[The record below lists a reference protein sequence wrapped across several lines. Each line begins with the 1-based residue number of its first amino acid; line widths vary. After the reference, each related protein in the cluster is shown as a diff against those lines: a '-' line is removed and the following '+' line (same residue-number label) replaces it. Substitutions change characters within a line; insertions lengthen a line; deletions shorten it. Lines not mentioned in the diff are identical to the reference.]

1 MSKPIK
7 VLAIVGSIVL
17 VLLITLVVVAKVVI
31 TPERVR
37 ATVLPVAEEQ
47 LGRKVDFSG
56 FGVSIF
62 SGITLEGF
70 TIYEVDGQNS
80 FVSLEGLV
88 LSPRI
93 LPLFTGRVVVDEV
106 RLEKPRIVVVRN
118 ADGSFNFSSIGKAEE
133 AQPVETADA
142 KPGEESG
149 GGIDLL
155 VSHVAVSG
163 GEVLYRDLALQPG
176 QPFELT
182 LADIEVLAR
191 DISLERSFPLQLSA
205 DLAGAPLSVNAEV
218 DPHNASG
225 NGSVTLQGLAL
236 KNFRALLG
244 EGYPA
249 HLEPLA
255 IDLEISGSG
264 SAEQAGAKGT
274 CTLKMAGQN
283 LVARFDAPALMKQ
296 PLPLTVDVTAG
307 TLLLDKLL
315 PPEKPAGKLGA
326 ESALQGGS
334 GTSEELGPFDIPL
347 AAKGQV
353 AIESLGYSGLT
364 LSQLRLDWSL
374 VKNIFKVERLQSALA
389 DGTLQGTAR
398 VDLARKGLQY
408 TSDIKLEKVQ
418 ASPLVGAFYP
428 AYRDA
433 VHGGLDLALKASG
446 KGTQVDALKRNL
458 SGDGQFLVT
467 EGKVEGAPLLEG
479 LSTFL
484 GSEELK
490 VLSFKETGGS
500 FTIKDGALL
509 FDTRIDGSQARMAP
523 KGQVTL
529 DGGLDVRLETR
540 LSPELTRKIAGKKD
554 FAAAL
559 TDEEGWGVFP
569 LRVKGSMDKPRFTLD
584 SKAASKQATK
594 KAVEELSKKI
604 FKSDEEKAGQKV
616 LEDALK
622 GLLGN

>member
-1 MSKPIK
+1 MSKPVK

-17 VLLITLVVVAKVVI
+17 VLLIILVVVAKVVI

-37 ATVLPVAEEQ
+37 ATVLPLAEEQ

-62 SGITLEGF
+62 SGVTLEGF
-70 TIYEVDGQNS
+70 TIYEADGQQS

-106 RLEKPRIVVVRN
+106 RLQKPRIVVVRN
-118 ADGSFNFSSIGKAEE
+118 ADGSFNFSSIGKADEVKP
-133 AQPVETADA
+133 AETADA
-142 KPGEESG
+142 KPAEESG
-149 GGIDLL
+149 DGIDLL
-155 VSHVAVSG
+155 VSHVAVNG

-191 DISLERSFPLQLSA
+191 DISLERSFPLQLTA
-205 DLAGAPLSVNAEV
+205 DLGGAPLSVNAEV

-236 KNFRALLG
+236 QTFRALLG

-249 HLEPLA
+249 HLEPLTL
-255 IDLEISGSG
+255 DLELSGSG
-264 SAEQAGAKGT
+264 SAEQAGVKGT
-274 CTLKMAGQN
+274 CTLKMAGQD
-283 LVARFDAPALMKQ
+283 LVASFDAPALMKQ
-296 PLPLTVDVTAG
+296 PLPLTVDVTSNA
-307 TLLLDKLL
+307 LQIDKLL
-315 PPEKPAGKLGA
+315 PPEKPADKQA
-326 ESALQGGS
+326 AATQGG
-334 GTSEELGPFDIPL
+334 GAAGPSEEPGPFDIPL
-347 AAKGQV
+347 SAKGQV
-353 AIESLGYSGLT
+353 AIESLAYNGLS
-364 LSQLRLDWSL
+364 LNHLRLDWSL
-374 VKNIFKVERLQSALA
+374 AKNIFKVERLQSALA

-408 TSDIKLEKVQ
+408 MSDIKLEKVQ

-428 AYRDA
+428 DYRDA
-433 VHGGLDLALKASG
+433 VHGGLDLTLKASG
-446 KGTQVDALKRNL
+446 KGTQGEALKRNL

-467 EGKVEGAPLLEG
+467 EGKLEGAPLLEG
-479 LSTFL
+479 LAAFL
-484 GSEELK
+484 GSEDLK

-509 FDTRIDGSQARMAP
+509 FDTRVDGSQVRMAP

-529 DGGLDVRLETR
+529 EGGLDVRLETR
-540 LSPELTRKIAGKKD
+540 LNPELTRKIAGKND
-554 FAAAL
+554 FASAL
-559 TDEEGWGVFP
+559 TDEQGWGVFP
-569 LRVKGSMDKPRFTLD
+569 LRVKGSMNKPRFTLD
-584 SKAASKQATK
+584 SKAASKQATQ

-604 FKSDEEKAGQKV
+604 FKSDEEKAGEKV
-616 LEDALK
+616 LKDALK
-622 GLLGN
+622 GLFGN